1 MVNTYREECEINHE
15 SKEEYNYMKE
25 NLRLLKEIEEIKKE
39 TRLWKETST
48 QDFLQPFESGFS
60 RFLFINKCTAEHE
73 QGGIPLW

>member
-39 TRLWKETST
+39 TRL
-48 QDFLQPFESGFS
+48 
-60 RFLFINKCTAEHE
+60 
-73 QGGIPLW
+73 